1 MALFLGGRKGKERR
15 RKKLTFF
22 PLQKKIPKNSN
33 FSKTARP
40 RHRGTCELL
49 CGGSGGAGSRSG
61 GGCLL
66 PRCRGL
72 CGGGGKAGTEG
83 ASLSE
88 DDDDDDG
95 SDDELEGERKNG
107 EASLPPSLPP
117 HAFPSPA
124 LARLTGTKALTRAA
138 ILSITGIPA
147 SDLRFLR
154 FRSEAAD
161 RATLPYFIALDRPGP
176 TRTHGGAHLP
186 PAVVLAIR
194 GTLSASDVLTDALC
208 EAERCDSWLNAED
221 VSVSNSS
228 TSALSSSG
236 ATVAAGVESGDK
248 SASSPTSSSKQQQP
262 KKMYA
267 HSGILAA
274 AKAVAA
280 DVEAEGTLESLL
292 IANAG
297 RKAANEKSQKPW
309 RVVVTGHSLGAGVAA
324 LVALRLRALLKARVR
339 AGCLMPAFLPRD
351 RPPNVACWSFA
362 PPGGLA
368 CPALAAAAAA
378 EGFDEDDEDEEK
390 EEGKEVEKKG
400 KGERKVEEDN
410 NNFCRIVS
418 VAVGKDWIPRLS
430 LSAVERLRDDMVVA
444 AGRCAAPK
452 ALLLLGWAVGY
463 RWPPGKLFRR
473 PSEVPP
479 GARGL
484 VEAFRETL
492 LARQEGEAAAAA
504 AAAEAA
510 ALAGANAAASSSSSS
525 AAAATTAEASASAAA
540 TVLAEREARLEGA
553 RSFVAPGRFMLLRP
567 LKASVAAQEEEAA
580 EAGKKKKKKKGLK
593 KGDKSKANA
602 DDDRDLEAPPPSTST
617 PPPLPRHAR
626 AFEAVWVDHAAL
638 QREGIL
644 LSTRMALDHLPDYY
658 ISVLRRLSRGEY
670 DGAGGGGAQPVSSLG
685 PWDGTMM
692 PPRGL
697 FGDARNANANNNAA
711 VAVAAAVRD
720 EGEGSAT
727 TTTTATTPPPLPPPP
742 PPPAAP
748 VVALRGRR
756 LSVGEGES
764 RERRAAALE
773 MQRRHRREQRAG
785 RGKRGGG
792 GGASAE
798 SDGGDGG
805 PRAVPSAFGGG
816 EEVAPAA
823 AAAPPPSP
831 PSAPGTLQAFGSYF
845 PASPARPSP
854 SSSSL
859 PRATQAPPL
868 PRNSTAAAATTNP
881 SLTSAIDVS
890 DFNNPALA
898 ELARRVSSQ
907 SEAEALADGGPDA
920 SQLSRTRASSKM
932 RRDAS
937 SGLLSRAEEGRR

>member
-1 MALFLGGRKGKERR
+1 M
-15 RKKLTFF
+15 
-22 PLQKKIPKNSN
+22 
-33 FSKTARP
+33 
-40 RHRGTCELL
+40 
-49 CGGSGGAGSRSG
+49 
-61 GGCLL
+61 

-72 CGGGGKAGTEG
+72 CGGGEGGSKGGKEEG
-83 ASLSE
+83 ATLSE
-88 DDDDDDG
+88 DDDDDDDGDGFG
-95 SDDELEGERKNG
+95 SDGELEGAAERRNNDD
-107 EASLPPSLPP
+107 
-117 HAFPSPA
+117 AFPPSPA
-124 LARLTGTKALTRAA
+124 PLSRLTGTKALTRAA
-138 ILSITGIPA
+138 ILSITGITP
-147 SDLRFLR
+147 SDLRFIR

-161 RATLPYFIALDRPGP
+161 RATLPYFLALDRPGP
-176 TRTHGGAHLP
+176 SRTHGGARLP

-208 EAERCDSWLNAED
+208 EAERCDAWLNAED
-221 VSVSNSS
+221 VSVNSS
-228 TSALSSSG
+228 SSNSALSPSS
-236 ATVAAGVESGDK
+236 AAAGVGVESGDK
-248 SASSPTSSSKQQQP
+248 KQQQQQQQQKD

-280 DVEAEGTLESLL
+280 DVESEGTLESLL

-297 RKAANEKSQKPW
+297 RQAANNNRSQKKPW

-324 LVALRLRALLKARVR
+324 LVALRLRAFLRARVR
-339 AGCLMPAFLPRD
+339 AGMLMPAFLPED

-378 EGFDEDDEDEEK
+378 EGFDNDDDDESDDEEK
-390 EEGKEVEKKG
+390 EEGGKEVEKKKG
-400 KGERKVEEDN
+400 KEN
-410 NNFCRIVS
+410 NSNDNFCRIVS

-463 RWPPGKLFRR
+463 RWPPGKLFRK

-479 GARGL
+479 GARSL

-492 LARQEGEAAAAA
+492 LSRQEGEAAA

-510 ALAGANAAASSSSSS
+510 ALASANAAAAAASSSVSSSS
-525 AAAATTAEASASAAA
+525 AAAAAATATAAASASAAA
-540 TVLAEREARLEGA
+540 ATVLAREREARLEGA

-567 LKASVAAQEEEAA
+567 LKASVMAAEEA
-580 EAGKKKKKKKGLK
+580 EAGKKKKKKKGSRK
-593 KGDKSKANA
+593 KQKGDESKAKAN
-602 DDDRDLEAPPPSTST
+602 DEEEKDLEAPPPPSTSS
-617 PPPLPRHAR
+617 PLPRHAR

-697 FGDARNANANNNAA
+697 FGDARNNANFANNNAA
-711 VAVAAAVRD
+711 VAAVASAAAGD
-720 EGEGSAT
+720 EGNAT
-727 TTTTATTPPPLPPPP
+727 TTTTATTTAAATATLPPPP
-742 PPPAAP
+742 PPPPP

-773 MQRRHRREQRAG
+773 MQRRHRREQRG
-785 RGKRGGG
+785 VGGGGGGKRGGGGG

-798 SDGGDGG
+798 GGGDGG

-816 EEVAPAA
+816 GGGGGEGEVAAPAASA
-823 AAAPPPSP
+823 AAAPPP
-831 PSAPGTLQAFGSYF
+831 PSAAPGESLQAFGSYF
-845 PASPARPSP
+845 PASPARAQQQQQRQQQPPPRTSTSAAASAATMDP
-854 SSSSL
+854 TLSVDGSSS
-859 PRATQAPPL
+859 
-868 PRNSTAAAATTNP
+868 NFN
-881 SLTSAIDVS
+881 
-890 DFNNPALA
+890 FNNPALA

-907 SEAEALADGGPDA
+907 SEAEALADGGADA
-920 SQLSRTRASSKM
+920 AQLARRSKASKM

-937 SGLLSRAEEGRR
+937 SGLLSRAEEGRRR